1 MARRGPIEDG
11 SWPSTLA
18 GFVGDPSDASRLH
31 GYDVWRDL
39 SVHYGFA
46 ELLLTALRGVAPDR
60 VEGRA
65 FELAL
70 TLLVPVS
77 IAESEVHA
85 AALAHMLGAP
95 APGVVAT
102 GAIGIAEH
110 AGAVAERHATW
121 LAWLDLRDGPQPSYV
136 RGRDDRDRAC
146 AELVRARLTSEECR
160 IVHELSLTVDATI
173 LALLHAAG
181 LRGAPQM
188 IAAWVVARLPATV
201 AEAAAHPH
209 GTQRDYPIG
218 VPPFDY
224 EEDRDG

>member
-11 SWPSTLA
+11 TWPSTLSS
-18 GFVGDPSDASRLH
+18 FVGDPNDPSRMH

-46 ELLLTALRGVAPDR
+46 EIVLTALRGVAPQPH
-60 VEGRA
+60 ESIA
-65 FELAL
+65 FEVALA
-70 TLLVPVS
+70 LLVPVS
-77 IAESEVHA
+77 ISDSEAHA
-85 AALAHMLGAP
+85 ASLAHMLGAP
-95 APGVVAT
+95 ASGVVTT

-110 AGAVAERHATW
+110 AGSIVERHRPFV
-121 LAWLDLRDGPQPSYV
+121 AWLDTPNGSPPCDAHA
-136 RGRDDRDRAC
+136 RDDRDRVC
-146 AELVRARLTSEECR
+146 AQLVRTRVPRDRCPAP
-160 IVHELSLTVDATI
+160 HDHALTVDATI
-173 LALLHAAG
+173 VALLHAAG

-201 AEAAAHPH
+201 AEAAAHPYGSQH
-209 GTQRDYPIG
+209 EYPID